1 MCLLF
6 RLNSLFKENTWH
18 IFYAARA
25 HHLVKPKL
33 PLVGCEV
40 DPDIKC
46 FLYGENVNTNVV
58 CFLYGKN
65 TSLADNPNKHY

>member
-18 IFYAARA
+18 IFCAACA

-33 PLVGCEV
+33 PLLGCEV

-46 FLYGENVNTNVV
+46 FLYGENVNANII

-65 TSLADNPNKHY
+65 ASLADNPNKHY

>member
-18 IFYAARA
+18 IFCAECA

-33 PLVGCEV
+33 PSLGCEG
-40 DPDIKC
+40 DTDIKC

-58 CFLYGKN
+58 CFLYGKDA
-65 TSLADNPNKHY
+65 SLADNPNKHY